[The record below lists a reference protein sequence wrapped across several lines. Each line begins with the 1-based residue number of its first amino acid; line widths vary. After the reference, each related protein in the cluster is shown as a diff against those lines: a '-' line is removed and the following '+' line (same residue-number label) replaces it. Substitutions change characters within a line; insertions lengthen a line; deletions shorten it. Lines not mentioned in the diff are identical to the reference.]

1 MRLRPDTRVAHRGR
15 RDRRRGGAI
24 GCGMAILWAR
34 RHGGLLALRPRRR
47 RYQTSARR
55 QAIPDALV
63 ALVLDVTPSVAAS
76 RRRSLHRER
85 SRDGGRRL
93 SGVAGAR
100 APFAALC
107 RAPSGDRAR
116 EPALERL

>member
-1 MRLRPDTRVAHRGR
+1 MCIRPDTRMADRGR

-34 RHGGLLALRPRRR
+34 RHGGLLAICPRRW
-47 RYQTSARR
+47 RYQTAARR

-63 ALVLDVTPSVAAS
+63 ALVLDVTPAVAAF
-76 RRRSLHRER
+76 RRGSLHRER
-85 SRDGGRRL
+85 GRDGGRRL
-93 SGVAGAR
+93 RGVAGAC
-100 APFAALC
+100 ASFAALC

-116 EPALERL
+116 EPAPERL